1 MKSNTKYFID
11 DIPLKKYCE
20 NNNISYKRVYRKI
33 KKEEQNTEKKWTK
46 EELMK
51 IILEVKNT
59 DNSQIKYY
67 FCAL

>member
-33 KKEEQNTEKKWTK
+33 KKEEQNTEENGLKKN
-46 EELMK
+46 L
-51 IILEVKNT
+51 
-59 DNSQIKYY
+59 
-67 FCAL
+67 